1 MLGEWTGTSVESG
14 AGKPEPDVWT
24 PVEIPGRPQ
33 VFADADAAAYRS
45 VFDDPRS
52 GDEERAV
59 VELQGLFAHARIWL
73 NGDLVGEHD
82 AYFRPF
88 RHSFEP
94 QERNELIVECRP
106 PEDRFGGVH
115 DTDLVTE
122 ADRIPGIWWDATVET
137 HPGTYIYEL
146 DVHPR
151 LVDGDAQIDVRAV
164 VETDTDLDDRV
175 TFSLRPEGE
184 FQSRG
189 MMDRAAVEAD
199 AGERTVVEHTID
211 VRDPSL
217 WWPRGHGPQHR
228 YAVRAK
234 IGDATRSAV
243 TGLCSV
249 DRDADG
255 LLVNGDRVPG
265 RGVTLLS
272 ATPDDIDR
280 AVEANATFVR
290 MHAHAPDPAVYEAC
304 NEAGLLVWQD
314 LPLTGSGAFDAER
327 GRDLAATLDRTYGR
341 HPSLFA
347 YSVHDDP
354 LDLFPNPLGSG
365 TLDRLRMR
373 WRTWRASYDRG
384 PAESAAAGFPD
395 DRLVFPVV
403 GALGSGADAPTLYP
417 GWDYGEADDVAWLLD
432 TFEVGGVVG
441 EFGAGAFG
449 AVMPSDEPAF
459 DRAKHDAHVDGG
471 TDASQAYQARVLKR
485 VAEAL
490 RRRDTPLFA
499 AHTLRDAAQAGMG
512 IVERDG
518 DPKTGYEALRRAYE
532 PVQATLVAPAP
543 GDVTPLTVVN
553 DGPDRV
559 SGTVEWAAGDD
570 GGEVEVGVDAHD
582 TATPDSIP
590 IPADAESATLSLSL
604 PDRVVENTY
613 RFEA

>member
-1 MLGEWTGTSVESG
+1 MLGEWTGTSVEPG

-52 GDEERAV
+52 GDEDRAV
-59 VELQGLFAHARIWL
+59 IELRGLFAHARIWL

-94 QERNELIVECRP
+94 EDQNELIVECRP

-115 DTDLVTE
+115 DTNLVPE
-122 ADRIPGIWWDATVET
+122 SDRIPGIWWDASVET
-137 HPGTYIYEL
+137 HPGTFVYEL

-151 LVDGDAQIDVRAV
+151 LVDGNAEIDVRAV

-199 AGERTVVEHTID
+199 AGERAVVEHTID

-217 WWPRGHGPQHR
+217 WWPRELGPQHQ

-234 IGDATRSAV
+234 IGDATRSVV

-255 LLVNGDRVPG
+255 LVVNGERVPG

-272 ATPDDIDR
+272 ATPGDIDR
-280 AVEANATFVR
+280 AVEANATVVR

-314 LPLTGSGAFDAER
+314 LPLTGPGTFDADR
-327 GRDLAATLDRTYGR
+327 GQELAAALDRTYGR

-354 LDLFPNPLGSG
+354 LDLVSDPLGSG
-365 TLDRLRMR
+365 TLDRLRLR
-373 WRTWRASYDRG
+373 WRAWRASYDRG
-384 PAESAAAGFPD
+384 PAESVAAGFPA
-395 DRLVFPVV
+395 DRLVLPVV

-417 GWDYGEADDVAWLLD
+417 GWDYGDADDVGWVLD

-449 AVMPSDEPAF
+449 AVMPDDDPAF

-471 TDASQAYQARVLKR
+471 TDASQAYQARVVKR
-485 VAEAL
+485 IAEEL
-490 RRRDTPLFA
+490 RRRDTSLFA
-499 AHTLRDAAQAGMG
+499 AHTLRDATPAGMG
-512 IVERDG
+512 VVERDG
-518 DPKTGYEALRRAYE
+518 DPKTGYRALRAAYE
-532 PVQATLVAPAP
+532 PVQATLAAP
-543 GDVTPLTVVN
+543 GPGETTPLTVVN
-553 DGPDRV
+553 DERERI
-559 SGTVEWAAGDD
+559 SGTVEWSAGDE
-570 GGEVEVGVDAHD
+570 GGEVEVSVDAGD
-582 TATPDSIP
+582 TATPDTIP
-590 IPADAESATLSLSL
+590 IPADAASVTLSLSL

-613 RFEA
+613 RFDG